1 MAVDIPVKEI
11 KKWVRALRSGK
22 YKQTRLVLQD
32 KQGYCC
38 LGVACKTLIPKH
50 KQIKNSLFGTL
61 VGGMVWNQPHAP
73 LWLKEVSA
81 EFARITGTGLIM
93 LNDEGFSTPEE
104 IYSPLTFDEIAD
116 MLELVFVHKAFQSP
130 DIADRG
136 IM

>member
-38 LGVACKTLIPKH
+38 LGVACKTFIPKH

-61 VGGMVWNQPHAP
+61 VGGMVWKQPHAP
-73 LWLKEVSA
+73 LWLKEVNE
-81 EFARITGTGLIM
+81 EFARITGTSLIM
-93 LNDEGFSTPEE
+93 LNDDGMPEFDFTFDF
-104 IYSPLTFDEIAD
+104 TFDEIAD
-116 MLELVFVHKAFQSP
+116 LLELVFVYKAFQSP